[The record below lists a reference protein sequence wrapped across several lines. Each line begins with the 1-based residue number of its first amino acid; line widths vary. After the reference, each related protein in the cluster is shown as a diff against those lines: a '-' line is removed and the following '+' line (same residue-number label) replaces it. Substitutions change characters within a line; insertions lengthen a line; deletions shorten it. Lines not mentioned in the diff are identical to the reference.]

1 MILIAGPCVIESK
14 EICDYICGKTLEI
27 ISNVEKKNNTKID
40 FYFKGSIRKANRT
53 RLDSFTGIG
62 FQPALDV
69 LAFIKDKYKVP
80 VVTDVHEVH
89 EIEPISRVCN
99 VVQIPAFLCRQTD
112 LLIEAGKKASKIN
125 IKKGQFMSPE
135 SMEFAF
141 QKVVESGAKKENI
154 MLTERGTTFGYGD
167 LVVDMRSFPVMKK
180 YCSNVIIDCTHSNQ
194 KPNQSEGVTGG
205 DPDRISTIAF
215 SAIAA
220 GADGMFIE
228 THHKPK
234 ESKSDSST
242 ILNLD
247 YLESIL
253 DKAVKLQQL
262 INK

>member
-112 LLIEAGKKASKIN
+112 LLIEGREKSKQD
-125 IKKGQFMSPE
+125 KH
-135 SMEFAF
+135 
-141 QKVVESGAKKENI
+141 KERTVYVARVNGI
-154 MLTERGTTFGYGD
+154 
-167 LVVDMRSFPVMKK
+167 
-180 YCSNVIIDCTHSNQ
+180 CI
-194 KPNQSEGVTGG
+194 SEGGG
-205 DPDRISTIAF
+205 IRR
-215 SAIAA
+215 
-220 GADGMFIE
+220 
-228 THHKPK
+228 K
-234 ESKSDSST
+234 EGKY
-242 ILNLD
+242 NA
-247 YLESIL
+247 Y
-253 DKAVKLQQL
+253 
-262 INK
+262 